1 MDIKTIDVNLL
12 EMMFKQ
18 SNQELKRNI
27 ELVNDLNVYPV
38 PDGDTGTNM
47 SLTMESAIENLKID
61 GHETIESI
69 ANDLSKGSLMGAR
82 GNSGVIL
89 SQIFRGFSKGC
100 KGSEKLT
107 PIDFAN
113 ALQLA
118 SDSAYDAVMKPVEG
132 TILTVIRKTAE
143 AAKDFAK
150 DDTTID
156 ELIDYILVVSKK
168 ALDKTP
174 EQLKVLKQ
182 ANVVDA
188 GGKGL
193 LCIFKGFEHAIN
205 GRELLDEQ
213 ESKIGEK
220 RETINSPDEI
230 EFGYCTEFFVKG
242 NVNSEVLKDKI
253 QSLGDSMVFVN
264 NDDLTKVHI
273 HTNNPGIAL
282 QYALEEGNLEK
293 IKIENMRIQH
303 SELIKKENKE
313 NKENEKNNEQ
323 NDYDIIAIAVG
334 DGIEEIFRD
343 LGVTKILKGGQTMNP
358 STKDLLEK
366 IDESNAKNIII
377 LPNNS
382 NIILAAEQA
391 KEISDKNIHILPT
404 KTIPQ
409 GINSLIEFDFNNDVE
424 SNLEIMESAIEL
436 VKTIEITYA
445 VRDTTFDDKKIK
457 KGEILG
463 VTEGEITETGS
474 DLHDITID
482 TVKKSIDEDTEI
494 VTIYY
499 GDEAEKE
506 IAIELSEEIEQML
519 DFGDVEVYYGGQPLY
534 YYLISVE

>member
-18 SNQELKRNI
+18 SNQELKRNM

-47 SLTMESAIENLKID
+47 SLTMESAIENLSID
-61 GHETIESI
+61 GQETIESI

-100 KGSEKLT
+100 QGKDKLT
-107 PIDFAN
+107 PIDLAN
-113 ALQLA
+113 ALQSA
-118 SDSAYDAVMKPVEG
+118 SDCAYDAVMKPVEG

-143 AAKDFAK
+143 AANEFVK

-156 ELIDYILVVSKK
+156 ELIEYILVVSKK

-188 GGKGL
+188 GGRGL
-193 LCIFKGFEHAIN
+193 FCIFKGFEHAIS
-205 GRELLDEQ
+205 GKELLDEQ
-213 ESKIGEK
+213 ESKIEEK
-220 RETINSPDEI
+220 NKTINSPDEI

-242 NVNSEVLKDKI
+242 NISTEILKEKI
-253 QSLGDSMVFVN
+253 QTLGDSMVFVN

-282 QYALEEGNLEK
+282 QYALEEGSLEK
-293 IKIENMRIQH
+293 IKIENMRRQH
-303 SELIKKENKE
+303 SELIKKENEEIEKE
-313 NKENEKNNEQ
+313 KEQK
-323 NDYDIIAIAVG
+323 DYDIIAIAVG
-334 DGIEEIFRD
+334 DGIEDIFRD
-343 LGVTKILKGGQTMNP
+343 LGVTKIIKGGQTMNP
-358 STKDLLEK
+358 STKDLLQK

-424 SNLEIMESAIEL
+424 SNLEIMESAIEI

-445 VRDTTFDDKKIK
+445 VRDTTFDNKEIK

-499 GDEAEKE
+499 GDEADKE
-506 IAIELSEEIEQML
+506 TAIELSEEIEQML